1 MSNKGYY
8 ISKKNKDEIILN
20 IYTKDFISYLEN
32 IANVNGWVKF
42 KIYERD
48 KPAINGLTHNMELIE
63 FRKDIDKN
71 V

>member
-8 ISKKNKDEIILN
+8 ISKKSKDEIILN

-63 FRKDIDKN
+63 FRKDTDKN